1 MSSRVVLYTHN
12 LIIFKTKIKVHL
24 NPGALTRNKIEKE
37 PNDRLKFK
45 IPKLSDLYHCGRLR
59 QGQDCFS

>member
-24 NPGALTRNKIEKE
+24 NPGALTKNKIEKE
-37 PNDRLKFK
+37 PNDRLKV
-45 IPKLSDLYHCGRLR
+45 
-59 QGQDCFS
+59 